1 MSQQKVAAFFNRQY
15 ASAARKIPQ
24 FLGASDSVNI
34 VDTTWRTDDVVT
46 QFLLGVTELLTP
58 LEKDGTLEPGFIKG
72 FATRPKAEAA
82 IKLVI
87 KNIKAGGGG
96 YVKQL
101 QLKPWSETTAK
112 GKTTYGKNGNYYLRR
127 SAGGAGLTFR
137 FISTG
142 KGTGTGANDAF
153 MQRAAAGMR
162 IAIYNEWLRDAEG
175 FFSRLPRISTD
186 RANNPRKA
194 TTKHMQRAHEMN
206 TTKGAI
212 ALGYLKQVAPA
223 FKLNAFITNLDI
235 IEQIENN
242 IQLDYDRNFK
252 DSKLSGLKFR
262 YMMKTSI
269 KANRAGSEAS
279 DIKNIKTV
287 EVEKAVSALF
297 IKEMGIEGAALA
309 YMDGSIPP
317 AKSMADKAI
326 LDIVVPLTKG
336 GKPDRRFKITKKMS
350 AKKFK
355 GMKDS
360 FKGKKAKST
369 PVKTSTAT
377 YIVAAKIAGGKRPQK
392 EKRDA
397 TADLLKVET
406 LINKRLPEQVRRN
419 MGRPALINQ
428 TGRFSNSVQMGKLH
442 QTKAGLSGEYTYQKS
457 PYETFEN
464 TGSRRW
470 PSGYNPK
477 PLIAKSIR
485 ELAMQYTE
493 QKLVSL
499 RRR

>member
-15 ASAARKIPQ
+15 TAAARRIPQ
-24 FLGASDSVNI
+24 FIGSSDSVNI
-34 VDTTWRTDDVVT
+34 VDTTWRTSDVVA
-46 QFLLGVTELLTP
+46 QFTIGLTELLTP
-58 LEKDGTLEPGFIKG
+58 LEKDGLLEPGFVKG
-72 FATRPKAEAA
+72 FTTNAKIESAVKE
-82 IKLVI
+82 VI
-87 KNIKAGGGG
+87 KNIKAGGGN
-96 YVKQL
+96 YPKQL
-101 QLKPWSETTAK
+101 QLKPWSTTTAK
-112 GKTTYGKNGNYYLRR
+112 GKTTYGRSGNYFLRR

-137 FISTG
+137 FISVG

-153 MQRAAAGMR
+153 MQRAAAGIR
-162 IAIYNEWLRDAEG
+162 IAIYKEWLKDAEG
-175 FFSRLPRISTD
+175 FFSRLPKISTD
-186 RANNPRKA
+186 RGNKA
-194 TTKHMQRAHEMN
+194 RNVITKNTQRAHEMN
-206 TTKGAI
+206 TTKGAL
-212 ALGYLKQVAPA
+212 ALGYLKDVSPA
-223 FKLNAFITNLDI
+223 FKLNAFITNTDL

-242 IQLDYDRNFK
+242 IQLDYARNFK
-252 DSKLSGLKFR
+252 DSKVGGLKFR
-262 YMMKTSI
+262 YMMSTSI
-269 KANRAGSEAS
+269 RANRAGSEQS
-279 DIKNIKTV
+279 DIKSIKTV
-287 EVEKAVSALF
+287 EVEKAVSQLF

-317 AKSMADKAI
+317 VKSMADKAI

-336 GKPDRRFKITKKMS
+336 GKPDRRFKINKKMS

-360 FKGKKAKST
+360 FKGKRAKNT
-369 PVKTSTAT
+369 AVKTSTAQ
-377 YIVAAKIAGGKRPQK
+377 YVVAAKIAGGKRPQK

-406 LINKRLPEQVRRN
+406 LINKRLPAQVRRN

-428 TGRFSNSVQMGKLH
+428 TGRFSNSVEIGKLH

-464 TGSRRW
+464 TGNIRW